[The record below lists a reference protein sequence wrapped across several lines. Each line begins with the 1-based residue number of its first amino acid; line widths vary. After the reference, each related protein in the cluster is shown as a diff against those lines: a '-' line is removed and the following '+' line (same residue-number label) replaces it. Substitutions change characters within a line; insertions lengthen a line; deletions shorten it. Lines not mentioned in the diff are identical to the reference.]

1 MLNVV
6 IKDVDFEQNY
16 FIKLNEDQYRLL
28 EWLKSKVLLT
38 NVEIEM
44 FKDFEEI

>member
-28 EWLKSKVLLT
+28 EWLNSKVLLA
-38 NVEIEM
+38 NVEIEV
-44 FKDFEEI
+44 FKGFEEI

>member
-6 IKDVDFEQNY
+6 IKDVNFEENY

-28 EWLKSKVLLT
+28 EWLNSKVLLT
-38 NVEIEM
+38 NVEIEV
-44 FKDFEEI
+44 FKGFEEI